1 MGVAVSGWQLANAV
15 SSLGQLGLV
24 SGTALDRVMV
34 RRLQGGDAGGH
45 IRRALDDFP
54 FRAMAERAWSK
65 YYIEGGLPKGA
76 TYLNPGMHEKDM
88 PREMAELC
96 IISNFVEVWL
106 AKEGH
111 SNAVGINYLEK
122 IQPPHLVSIYGAML
136 AGVDY
141 VVMGAGIPMRIPGA
155 LDKFVNHETA
165 TYPLTVAGAEE
176 RDDTTMTFAPRDYM
190 ECDLPPLRRPMFL
203 PIIASNVLAVAMTKK
218 ANGRV
223 DGFVIEGPT
232 AGGHNAPPRGKL
244 RLNDAGEPVYG
255 ERDIVDLVR
264 MRELGLPFWLAGGYG
279 QPEQLRD
286 ALEEGAA
293 GIQVGTAFAYSV
305 ESGMRRDYKQAVLQ
319 QVAAGTARVFTDRL
333 GSPSGFPFKVV
344 QLEGTVSDES
354 TYRARPRVCDLGY
367 LREAYRTPEGTIDFR
382 CAGEPVNVFVSKGG
396 DIAETEGRKCI
407 CNALMAT
414 MGHPQARSGG
424 KLVEAGIVTSGDDL
438 GNLTR
443 FMPEGG
449 TAYHAAD
456 VIRIL
461 LSGLATDES
470 RLVPHRRRRSGCHR
484 PRPEPAAR
492 C

>member
-1 MGVAVSGWQLANAV
+1 MGVAVSGWRLARAV

-34 RRLQGGDAGGH
+34 RRLQAGDAGGH
-45 IRRALDDFP
+45 IRRALDHFP
-54 FRAMAERAWSK
+54 FRDMAERAWSK
-65 YYIEGGLPKGA
+65 YYREDGLSEGA
-76 TYLNPGMHEKDM
+76 TYLNPGKHLKEM
-88 PREMAELC
+88 PRELAELC

-106 AKEGH
+106 AREGH
-111 SNAVGINYLEK
+111 SNPVGINYLEK

-136 AGVDY
+136 GGVDY
-141 VVMGAGIPMRIPGA
+141 VVMGAGIPMRIPGV
-155 LDKFVNHETA
+155 LDAFVTHETA
-165 TYPLTVAGAEE
+165 AYPLTVSGA
-176 RDDTTMTFAPRDYM
+176 RDGDDTTMTFTPRDVM
-190 ECDLPPLRRPMFL
+190 ECDLPPLKRPMFL
-203 PIIASNVLAVAMTKK
+203 PVVASNVLAVAMVKK
-218 ANGRV
+218 ANGGV

-244 RLNDAGEPVYG
+244 QLNEAGEPVYG
-255 ERDIVDLVR
+255 ERDVVDLAR

-279 QPEQLRD
+279 RPERLRD
-286 ALEEGAA
+286 ALEDGAA

-305 ESGMRRDYKQAVLQ
+305 ESGMREDYKRAVLQ
-319 QVAAGTARVFTDRL
+319 QIAAGTPRVFTDRL

-344 QLEGTVSDES
+344 QLDATLSDES
-354 TYRARPRVCDLGY
+354 IYQARPRICDLGY

-414 MGHPQARSGG
+414 MGHPQARSRG
-424 KLVEAGIVTSGDDL
+424 KFTEAGIVTSGDDL
-438 GNLTR
+438 GNLRR

-449 TAYHAAD
+449 TEYHAAD

-461 LSGLATDES
+461 LSGLASD
-470 RLVPHRRRRSGCHR
+470 RS
-484 PRPEPAAR
+484 
-492 C
+492 

>member
-1 MGVAVSGWQLANAV
+1 MGVAVSGWRLARAV

-34 RRLQGGDAGGH
+34 RRLQGGDVGGH
-45 IRRALDDFP
+45 IRRALDHFP
-54 FRAMAERAWSK
+54 FRDMAERAWST
-65 YYIEGGLPKGA
+65 YHIEGGLADGA
-76 TYLNPGMHEKDM
+76 AYANPGMHEKDM
-88 PREMAELC
+88 PRDLAELC
-96 IISNFVEVWL
+96 ILSNFVEVWL

-111 SNAVGINYLEK
+111 ANPVGINYLEK

-155 LDKFVNHETA
+155 LDAFVDHGTA
-165 TYPLTVAGAEE
+165 TYPLTVTGARED
-176 RDDTTMTFAPRDYM
+176 DDTIITFTPRDYM
-190 ECDLPPLRRPMFL
+190 EGDLPPLKRPMFL
-203 PIIASNVLAVAMTKK
+203 PIVASNVLAVAMAKK

-244 RLNDAGEPVYG
+244 QLSEAGEPVYG
-255 ERDIVDLVR
+255 ERDVVDLAR
-264 MRELGLPFWLAGGYG
+264 MRDLGLPFWLAGGRG

-286 ALEEGAA
+286 ALEHGAA

-305 ESGMRRDYKQAVLQ
+305 ESGMREDYKQAVLQ
-319 QVAAGTARVFTDRL
+319 QVAAGTARVFTDPL
-333 GSPSGFPFKVV
+333 ASPSGFPFKVV
-344 QLEGTVSDES
+344 QLDGTVSDASIYE
-354 TYRARPRVCDLGY
+354 ARPRVCDLGY

-382 CAGEPVNVFVSKGG
+382 CAGEPVNVFASKGG

-407 CNALMAT
+407 CNALIAT
-414 MGHPQARSGG
+414 IGHPQARSGG
-424 KLVEAGIVTSGDDL
+424 KLIEAGIVTSGDDL

-461 LSGLATDES
+461 LSGL
-470 RLVPHRRRRSGCHR
+470 
-484 PRPEPAAR
+484 PAQA
-492 C
+492 